1 MVFTGYQLVLCL
13 LMVVLHSLMTPTL
26 IMVNN
31 ITRMATNSTC
41 LTLIFT
47 QSTTLD
53 MSMSSLTIH
62 SNLQRRWITV

>member
-31 ITRMATNSTC
+31 ITRLDTNSTC
-41 LTLIFT
+41 LMLIFT

-53 MSMSSLTIH
+53 MSMSFLTIH